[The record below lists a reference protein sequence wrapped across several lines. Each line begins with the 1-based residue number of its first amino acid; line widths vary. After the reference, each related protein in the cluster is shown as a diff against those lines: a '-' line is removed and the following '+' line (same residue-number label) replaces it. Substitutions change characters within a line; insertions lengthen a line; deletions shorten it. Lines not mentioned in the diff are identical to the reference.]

1 MRRQEYIPHETANG
15 TREEIDLVDYLRVIY
30 KHRRKIL
37 LVCLLTSLVT
47 GIVSLCLPPRY
58 VATASVV
65 PPLELMGG
73 DTGLGMGL
81 LGGAEGALL
90 KKVMDTSSTADL
102 YVGIL
107 ESRAVTDAIIDRFDL
122 TRVYDVGGRRY
133 KAERKLRKYTKIK
146 VSDEGIV
153 YVTVEDRDP
162 NRAAAMANAYIEH
175 LDGQNKRLS
184 AGQATSKRLFL
195 ENRLHEAELKLDNVE
210 NIPTR
215 EVLVQEMIY
224 ELLVR
229 ELEIAKIEEAKSMPT
244 IQILDSAVPPEVR
257 KARGTVRRVILA
269 GTVALT
275 FMIFVAFAHEYLA
288 ACRAWDRQAPGVDRD
303 ANASL
308 PSVSGEIPMEGEA
321 KGASGRRGPIR
332 RRVPDAVAPAP
343 H

>member
-1 MRRQEYIPHETANG
+1 MRRQEHITYETTGGAPDG
-15 TREEIDLVDYLRVIY
+15 IDLVGYLRVIH

-37 LVCLLTSLVT
+37 LVCLLAIFVT
-47 GIVSLCLPPRY
+47 GAVSLLLPPRY
-58 VATASVV
+58 AATASVV

-107 ESRAVTDAIIDRFDL
+107 ESRAVTDAIIDHFDL
-122 TRVYDVGGRRY
+122 TRVYNVGGRRY
-133 KAERKLRKYTKIK
+133 KAERKLKKNTKIT
-146 VSDEGIV
+146 VSEEGIV
-153 YVTVEDRDP
+153 YLTVEDRDP
-162 NRAAAMANAYIEH
+162 NRAAAMANAYVEH

-195 ENRLHEAELKLDNVE
+195 ENRLREAELKLDNVE

-244 IQILDSAVPPEVR
+244 IQILDPAVPPEVR
-257 KARGTVRRVILA
+257 KARRAVMKTVLA
-269 GTVALT
+269 GVVALT
-275 FMIFVAFAHEYLA
+275 VMIFVAFAQECLA
-288 ACRAWDRQAPGVDRD
+288 ACRVCDRQAPGVDPD
-303 ANASL
+303 AIAHL
-308 PSVSGEIPMEGEA
+308 GSVSGGTPTEGEA
-321 KGASGRRGPIR
+321 KGASRSQVPIR
-332 RRVPDAVAPAP
+332 RRVPDPVAPVQ